1 MNLLNM
7 NYYQYMGLFS
17 QVFLILNY
25 WNFGIG
31 MVALRSSISVQAS
44 KKIFE
49 IINKWGAVRGG
60 PNKHLEVWKNFKI
73 NKRGKRLFS
82 TQE

>member
-31 MVALRSSISVQAS
+31 MLALRSSISVQAS

-49 IINKWGAVRGG
+49 IINKWGGG
-60 PNKHLEVWKNFKI
+60 GGEEEVQISIWGFEKI
-73 NKRGKRLFS
+73 
-82 TQE
+82 